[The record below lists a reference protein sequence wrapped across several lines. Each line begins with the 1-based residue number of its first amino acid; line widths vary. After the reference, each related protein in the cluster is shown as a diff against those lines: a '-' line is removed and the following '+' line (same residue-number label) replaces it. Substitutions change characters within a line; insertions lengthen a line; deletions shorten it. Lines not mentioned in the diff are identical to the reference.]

1 MVNDC
6 QAHAT
11 KRAVNVTLDS
21 ALVDEARALGIPLPA
36 TLGAALLATVVA
48 ERARRW
54 QEENREAIEAY
65 NARIERDGMFGDDV
79 SGLQPALTVDGT
91 PLVMETLAIVGV
103 PTREGELSVEMQSI
117 VFDGGP
123 TIEHLE
129 TRVFVEPYNSL

>member
-1 MVNDC
+1 MVNDR

-21 ALVDEARALGIPLPA
+21 ALVDEARALGIPLSA

-79 SGLQPALTVDGT
+79 R
-91 PLVMETLAIVGV
+91 M
-103 PTREGELSVEMQSI
+103 
-117 VFDGGP
+117 F
-123 TIEHLE
+123 
-129 TRVFVEPYNSL
+129 